1 MGELGATWVTYCSMY
16 CCRAHLTISSKRW
29 RFFPHAFMS
38 MRSTGE
44 GTLWV
49 VPRLGT
55 AEMRRRPRKVR
66 TLSLQDDRP
75 VLVSLLSPP
84 E

>member
-1 MGELGATWVTYCSMY
+1 
-16 CCRAHLTISSKRW
+16 
-29 RFFPHAFMS
+29 MS